1 MRCEEVVSEL
11 AAPTP
16 DRDRAAMAEHLAG
29 CSACAEWA
37 RRADRLDQ
45 LWEATRPSEPA
56 PEAWDSVWAN
66 IAGALPCPTAGRE
79 DVVATACGPRPS
91 LNGSGVKV
99 LAHTATAPAPAPSG
113 AGPRPRA
120 RSWRLAAVALV
131 GLAQAAAIL
140 VALGLALQAP
150 PHSQAPPTD
159 QTAIAGNPEPAAPS
173 PIRVAKP
180 VTVKEEFDAGCLMV
194 IRMEEGTA
202 PRLDNATPEE
212 MNTGSDPALA
222 ILNLMEGSAAPQVAA
237 R

>member
-16 DRDRAAMAEHLAG
+16 DRDRAAIADHLAG
-29 CSACAEWA
+29 CSACAEWV

-45 LWEATRPSEPA
+45 LWEATRPPEPS

-66 IAGALPCPTAGRE
+66 IAGALPCPAKAHRE
-79 DVVATACGPRPS
+79 DAVASGPRPS
-91 LNGSGVKV
+91 LNGGGVKV
-99 LAHTATAPAPAPSG
+99 LIPTAPQLAPSTPG
-113 AGPRPRA
+113 AGPRRRTRP
-120 RSWRLAAVALV
+120 WRLAAVALV

-150 PHSQAPPTD
+150 PDSEAPPTD
-159 QTAIAGNPEPAAPS
+159 QTVITGNPEPAAPS

-180 VTVKEEFDAGCLMV
+180 VTVKEEFEAGCLMV

-202 PRLDNATPEE
+202 PRLINATPPE
-212 MNTGSDPALA
+212 MNTGSDPGLA
-222 ILNLMEGSAAPQVAA
+222 ILNLMEGSGAPQVAA

>member
-16 DRDRAAMAEHLAG
+16 DRDRAAMADHLAG

-45 LWEATRPSEPA
+45 LWEATRPAEPS

-66 IAGALPCPTAGRE
+66 IAGALPCPATAQRE
-79 DVVATACGPRPS
+79 DAVASGPRPS
-91 LNGSGVKV
+91 LNGGGVKV
-99 LAHTATAPAPAPSG
+99 LIPTAPQLAPSTPG
-113 AGPRPRA
+113 AGPRRRTRP
-120 RSWRLAAVALV
+120 WRLAAVALV

-150 PHSQAPPTD
+150 PDSEAPPTD
-159 QTAIAGNPEPAAPS
+159 QTVITGNPQPAAPA

-180 VTVKEEFDAGCLMV
+180 VTVKEEFEAGCLMV

-202 PRLDNATPEE
+202 PRLINATPPE
-212 MNTGSDPALA
+212 MNTGSDPGLA
-222 ILNLMEGSAAPQVAA
+222 ILNLMEGSGAPQVAA

>member
-16 DRDRAAMAEHLAG
+16 DRDRAAMADHLAG

-45 LWEATRPSEPA
+45 LLEATRPPEPS
-56 PEAWDSVWAN
+56 PQAWDSVWAN
-66 IAGALPCPTAGRE
+66 IAGALPCPATARRE
-79 DVVATACGPRPS
+79 DAVAAGAGPS

-99 LAHTATAPAPAPSG
+99 LIPTAPQLAPSTPG
-113 AGPRPRA
+113 AGPRRRTRP
-120 RSWRLAAVALV
+120 WRLAAVALV

-140 VALGLALQAP
+140 VALGLALQTP
-150 PHSQAPPTD
+150 PHSEAPPTD
-159 QTAIAGNPEPAAPS
+159 QTVITGKTESAAPS

-180 VTVKEEFDAGCLMV
+180 VTVKVEFEAGCLMV
-194 IRMEEGTA
+194 IRMEERKATQ
-202 PRLDNATPEE
+202 LINATPEE

-222 ILNLMEGSAAPQVAA
+222 ILNLMEGSAMPQVAA

>member
-16 DRDRAAMAEHLAG
+16 DRDRAAMADHLGG

-45 LWEATRPSEPA
+45 LWEATRPTEPA

-66 IAGALPCPTAGRE
+66 IAGALPCPATAHRE
-79 DVVATACGPRPS
+79 DVVATGPRPS
-91 LNGSGVKV
+91 LNARGVKV
-99 LAHTATAPAPAPSG
+99 LIPTAPHLAPSTSG
-113 AGPRPRA
+113 AGPRRRTRP
-120 RSWRLAAVALV
+120 WRLAAVALV

-159 QTAIAGNPEPAAPS
+159 QTAIADNPEPAAPS

-194 IRMEEGTA
+194 IRMEEGKA
-202 PRLDNATPEE
+202 PQLINATPEE

-222 ILNLMEGSAAPQVAA
+222 ILNLMEGSGAPQVAA

>member
-16 DRDRAAMAEHLAG
+16 DRDRAAMADHLAG

-45 LWEATRPSEPA
+45 LWEATRPTEPS

-66 IAGALPCPTAGRE
+66 IAGALPCPATAHRE
-79 DVVATACGPRPS
+79 DAVASGPRPS
-91 LNGSGVKV
+91 LNGGGVKV
-99 LAHTATAPAPAPSG
+99 LIPTAPQLAPSTPG
-113 AGPRPRA
+113 AGPRRRTRP
-120 RSWRLAAVALV
+120 WRLAAVALV

-150 PHSQAPPTD
+150 PDSEAPPTD
-159 QTAIAGNPEPAAPS
+159 QTVITGNPEPAAPS

-180 VTVKEEFDAGCLMV
+180 VTVKEEFEAGCLMV

-202 PRLDNATPEE
+202 PRLINATPPE
-212 MNTGSDPALA
+212 MNTGSDPGLA
-222 ILNLMEGSAAPQVAA
+222 ILNLMEGSGAPQVAA

>member
-1 MRCEEVVSEL
+1 MRCAEVVSEL

-16 DRDRAAMAEHLAG
+16 GRDRAAMAEHLAS

-37 RRADRLDQ
+37 RRAGCLDR
-45 LWEATRPSEPA
+45 LWEATRPSEPSA
-56 PEAWDSVWAN
+56 EAWDAVWAQ
-66 IAGALPCPTAGRE
+66 IAGALPCPAASYQ
-79 DVVATACGPRPS
+79 DVATACGPRPS

-140 VALGLALQAP
+140 IALGLAWQAP
-150 PHSQAPPTD
+150 PDADAPAPERPIVAD
-159 QTAIAGNPEPAAPS
+159 NPGPS
-173 PIRVAKP
+173 RPSAIRVARP
-180 VTVKEEFDAGCLMV
+180 VKVELEFDGGCLMV
-194 IRMEEGTA
+194 IDMEGTA
-202 PRLDNATPEE
+202 PRLINATPPE
-212 MNTGSDPALA
+212 MNTGSDPGLVM
-222 ILNLMEGSAAPQVAA
+222 LNAMEYNATPQVAS